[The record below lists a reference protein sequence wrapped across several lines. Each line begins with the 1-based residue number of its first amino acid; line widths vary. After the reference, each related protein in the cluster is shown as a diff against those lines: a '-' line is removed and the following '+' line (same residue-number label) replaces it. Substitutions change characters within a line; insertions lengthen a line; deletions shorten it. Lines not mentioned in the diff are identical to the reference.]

1 MRTSNYTVGCSKVRP
16 VNRDC
21 LQQGKNTGSTCCI
34 RHFRQTKTNR
44 RATSVL
50 LLLPFPTI
58 QVVFSSQKSARAAS
72 FPRLNGETLRVLKY
86 SRENSTPVALFAFIW
101 R

>member
-16 VNRDC
+16 VNRDF
-21 LQQGKNTGSTCCI
+21 KNTGSTCCI

-58 QVVFSSQKSARAAS
+58 QVVFSSQKSVRAAS